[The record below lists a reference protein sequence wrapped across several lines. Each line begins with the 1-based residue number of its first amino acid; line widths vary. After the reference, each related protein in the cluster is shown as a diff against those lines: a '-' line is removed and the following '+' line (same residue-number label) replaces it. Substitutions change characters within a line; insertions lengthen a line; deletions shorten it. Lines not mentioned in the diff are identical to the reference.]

1 VHRVCGHE
9 RRSMA
14 AGVLFLFMMVCGN
27 GLGPVTAGILSDT
40 FSAAFGVESLRYS
53 LVTLVVFM
61 LPAAVAFYL
70 SARAMPAELED

>member
-1 VHRVCGHE
+1 
-9 RRSMA
+9 MA
-14 AGVLFLFMMVCGN
+14 TGVLFLSMMVCGN
-27 GLGPVTAGILSDT
+27 GLGPVTAGIWSEA
-40 FSAAFGVESLRYS
+40 FSAAFGVASLRDS